1 MDDFE
6 LQHQKQTT
14 DILYMHYN
22 GGFEVPWKLYKAEVL
37 EDNGD
42 YDAI

>member
-1 MDDFE
+1 M
-6 LQHQKQTT
+6 
-14 DILYMHYN
+14 YYN

-42 YDAI
+42 YDAIWDHS